1 MSGAPEFGIVVVH
14 RSASPYLAVC
24 LEQARRCNPHV
35 PVVLAGDASNAA
47 FAVDRFVAIDQL
59 PRSAA
64 HTQFLR
70 CYRHYSPSQSLLWE
84 RFCIE
89 RWFVVLAVMELEGFE
104 RVLAL
109 DSDVLLFCDAAE
121 EAQRCAAYAVALN
134 HWDGQRALPHCTFI
148 QRREALEEFCALV
161 SATYA
166 SEHRLEELK
175 QRNQKRLGR
184 HWISDMSLWHAW
196 AMTTARPVL
205 IRERLGEEPAIY
217 DSCIEHVRGFEAV
230 NPLPL
235 LVRPWK
241 RLVFEQG
248 RAYGFRRHDGRRVR
262 LLCVHYHGRF
272 KALMGRHARGQADGL
287 VAALVLLRLKL
298 AELPLKALRNW
309 RSYLRRLLAGPPAPD
324 RTPAPRPL
332 QEDQEPR
339 S

>member
-1 MSGAPEFGIVVVH
+1 MSGPSDLAIVVVH

-24 LEQARRCNPHV
+24 LEQARRWNPHV

-47 FAVDRFVAIDQL
+47 FSVDRFVAIDQL

-64 HTQFLR
+64 HSRFLQ
-70 CYRHYSPSQSLLWE
+70 CYRHYSPSQSLFWE

-89 RWFVVLAVMELEGFE
+89 RWFVLLAVMEQEGFE

-121 EAQRCAAYAVALN
+121 EAQRCASFAVVLN
-134 HWDGQRALPHCTFI
+134 QWDRQRALPHCTFI
-148 QRREALEEFCALV
+148 QHREALEEFCGLV

-166 SEHRLEELK
+166 SEKRLEALK
-175 QRNQKRLGR
+175 QRNQKKLGR

-196 AMTTARPVL
+196 AMATDRPVL
-205 IRERLGEEPAIY
+205 IRERLGQDAAIY
-217 DSCIEHVRGFEAV
+217 DSCIEHIRGFEAV

-241 RLVFEQG
+241 RLAFEQG
-248 RAYGFRRHDGRRVR
+248 RAYGFRQDGGQRVR

-272 KALMGRHARGQADGL
+272 KALMGRHARGQTDGL
-287 VAALVLLRLKL
+287 GAALVLLRLKL
-298 AELPLKALRNW
+298 AELPLKAMRNW
-309 RSYLRRLLAGPPAPD
+309 RSYLRHLLAGAPA
-324 RTPAPRPL
+324 
-332 QEDQEPR
+332 